1 MDVIT
6 DEELL
11 NISILVLILL
21 KQKRKKKKKISK
33 SRRFWVREIF
43 KKRNQHGLYNN
54 LIQELRFGDRE
65 FYFK

>member
-21 KQKRKKKKKISK
+21 KQKRKNPKK
-33 SRRFWVREIF
+33 
-43 KKRNQHGLYNN
+43 N
-54 LIQELRFGDRE
+54 
-65 FYFK
+65 

>member
-21 KQKRKKKKKISK
+21 KQKRKNQKKINK
-33 SRRFWVREIF
+33 SRRFWVR
-43 KKRNQHGLYNN
+43 
-54 LIQELRFGDRE
+54 
-65 FYFK
+65 

>member
-21 KQKRKKKKKISK
+21 KQKRK
-33 SRRFWVREIF
+33 
-43 KKRNQHGLYNN
+43 NQQ
-54 LIQELRFGDRE
+54 I
-65 FYFK
+65 

>member
-21 KQKRKKKKKISK
+21 KQKRKKKKKSTNLEDFGLEKFSK
-33 SRRFWVREIF
+33 KEI
-43 KKRNQHGLYNN
+43 NMAY
-54 LIQELRFGDRE
+54 ITI
-65 FYFK
+65 

>member
-21 KQKRKKKKKISK
+21 KQKRKNLKK
-33 SRRFWVREIF
+33 
-43 KKRNQHGLYNN
+43 NQQ
-54 LIQELRFGDRE
+54 I
-65 FYFK
+65 

>member
-21 KQKRKKKKKISK
+21 KQKRKNKKKINK
-33 SRRFWVREIF
+33 SRRF
-43 KKRNQHGLYNN
+43 
-54 LIQELRFGDRE
+54 
-65 FYFK
+65 

>member
-21 KQKRKKKKKISK
+21 KQKRKNQKKINK

-43 KKRNQHGLYNN
+43 KKRSQHGLYNN
-54 LIQELRFGDRE
+54 LIQELPFADRE

>member
-21 KQKRKKKKKISK
+21 KQKRKNKKISTNLEDFGLEK
-33 SRRFWVREIF
+33 FSKKEI
-43 KKRNQHGLYNN
+43 NMAY
-54 LIQELRFGDRE
+54 ITI
-65 FYFK
+65 

>member
-21 KQKRKKKKKISK
+21 KQKRKKKKKKTNLEDFELEKFSK
-33 SRRFWVREIF
+33 KEI
-43 KKRNQHGLYNN
+43 NMAY
-54 LIQELRFGDRE
+54 ITI
-65 FYFK
+65 

>member
-21 KQKRKKKKKISK
+21 KQKRKKKKKINK
-33 SRRFWVREIF
+33 SRRFWVRGIF

-54 LIQELRFGDRE
+54 LIQELRFGARE

>member
-21 KQKRKKKKKISK
+21 KQKRKNKKKINK
-33 SRRFWVREIF
+33 SRRFWVR
-43 KKRNQHGLYNN
+43 
-54 LIQELRFGDRE
+54 
-65 FYFK
+65 